1 MLDPNNQN
9 NVLKN
14 DFNWEIP
21 FETVPLPSK
30 GVIYDPNTTLFNKD
44 SIKIKAMTARE
55 EDILTSQALL
65 KEGTVIESLI
75 RSCVTDRSFDINDL
89 ISGDRNA
96 LLVSIRITGYGS
108 DYKMQH
114 NCQSCSHKNE
124 VIAQLSELSI
134 KRLKVLPVEN
144 GKNLF
149 EFILPVTKKKVGYKF
164 INGHDEKELELVNK
178 RKESIG
184 IQKDGVVTTFLENS
198 IVAID
203 SITDKVKI
211 KHFIK
216 NMPALDSRKLRLHIK
231 ENEPGIDMNWEYTC
245 PNCKSGNTI
254 NLPVTSEFFWPTP

>member
-1 MLDPNNQN
+1 MLNPNSQN
-9 NVLKN
+9 NVLKD

-30 GVIYDPNTTLFNKD
+30 GVVYDPNTSLFNKD
-44 SIKIKAMTARE
+44 SIRIKAMTARE

-65 KEGTVIESLI
+65 KEGTVIENLI
-75 RSCVTDRSFDINDL
+75 RSCVTDQTFDVNDL

-114 NCQSCSHKNE
+114 NCANCGHKNE

-134 KRLKVLPVEN
+134 KRLKEDPVEN

-149 EFILPVTKKKVGYKF
+149 KFVLPVTKKTVEYKF
-164 INGHDEKELELVNK
+164 MTGHDEKELEFTNK
-178 RKESIG
+178 RKESLG
-184 IQKDGVVTTFLENS
+184 IQKDGAITSFLENS
-198 IVAID
+198 IVSID
-203 SITDKVKI
+203 GITDQLKI
-211 KHFIK
+211 KHFIN

-245 PNCKSGNTI
+245 KNCKSDNTL
-254 NLPVTSEFFWPTP
+254 NLPVTSEFFWPTT